1 MPKTNHNRFV
11 NWIIGKIIMKNKL
24 KNSKI
29 LVIGGAGF
37 IGSFVVAELLKEE
50 VAEVVVY
57 DNFTRGKKDYL
68 IDQLK
73 DPRCNIFPAGGDIR
87 DLDIL
92 DSAIMGKDYVISLA
106 AMWLLHCKD
115 YPRTAF
121 EVNIAGT
128 FNVLEA
134 CVRNE
139 VKKLVWSSSAS
150 VYGDAVE
157 LPMTESHPFN
167 NKNFYGAS
175 KIAGEAMC
183 TAFNDR
189 YGLPIVGLRYMNVY
203 GPHQDQTAA
212 YTGVVPIMLNKI
224 EANESPVI
232 NGDGSQAYDFIYVE
246 DVARANVDALKSET
260 AFGMYN
266 VGTEIQTSIRELC
279 DTILDLKKSDLKVT
293 YKPYSADDA
302 RALVQNRIGSRKKAQ
317 KEIGF
322 FYKYEL
328 REGLQKLID
337 WRIAT
342 GIDKV

>member
-1 MPKTNHNRFV
+1 MN
-11 NWIIGKIIMKNKL
+11 ID
-24 KNSKI
+24 NSKI

-37 IGSFVVAELLKEE
+37 IGSFVVSELLKEN

-57 DNFTRGKKDYL
+57 DNFARGEKSYL
-68 IDQLK
+68 TEQLQ
-73 DPRCNIFPAGGDIR
+73 DPRCSIFPIGGDIR

-92 DSAIMGKDYVISLA
+92 DAAVNGKDYVVCLA

-134 CVRNE
+134 CARHN

-157 LPMTESHPFN
+157 LPMTENHPFN
-167 NKNFYGAS
+167 NKNFYGAT

-189 YGLPIVGLRYMNVY
+189 YKLPIIGLRYMNVY

-246 DVARANVDALKSET
+246 DVARCNVEALKSDVN
-260 AFGMYN
+260 FGMYN
-266 VGTEIQTSIRELC
+266 VGTEVQTSIRELC
-279 DTILDLKKSDLKVT
+279 DLILELKRSDLKVT

-302 RALVQNRIGSRKKAQ
+302 RALVQNRIGSRVKAEQ
-317 KEIGF
+317 ELGF
-322 FYKYEL
+322 KYRYSL
-328 REGLQKLID
+328 REGLMKLIE

-342 GIDKV
+342 GVDKA

>member
-1 MPKTNHNRFV
+1 MHIEK
-11 NWIIGKIIMKNKL
+11 
-24 KNSKI
+24 SKV

-37 IGSFVVAELLKEE
+37 IGSFVVSELLKED
-50 VAEVVVY
+50 VSEVVIY
-57 DNFTRGKKDYL
+57 DNFARGKKEYL
-68 IDQLK
+68 IEQLK
-73 DPRCNIFPAGGDIR
+73 DHRCSLFPIGGDIR

-92 DSAIMGKDYVISLA
+92 DAAVKGKDYVICLS

-128 FNVLEA
+128 FNVLES
-134 CVRNE
+134 CVKHNI
-139 VKKLVWSSSAS
+139 KKLVWSSSAS

-157 LPMTESHPFN
+157 LPMTENHPFN

-189 YGLPIVGLRYMNVY
+189 YDLSVIGLRYMNVY

-224 EANESPVI
+224 EANEAPVI

-246 DVARANVDALKSET
+246 DVARCNVAALKSDT
-260 AFGMYN
+260 NFGMYN
-266 VGTEIQTSIRELC
+266 VGTEVQTSIKQLC
-279 DTILDLKKSDLKVT
+279 DTILDLKKSELKVQ
-293 YKPYSADDA
+293 YKPYSEDDA
-302 RALVQNRIGSRKKAQ
+302 RSLVQNRIGSRVKA
-317 KEIGF
+317 EEELGF
-322 FYKYEL
+322 SYAYNLK
-328 REGLQKLID
+328 EGLNKLIE
-337 WRIAT
+337 WRIQT
-342 GIDKV
+342 GVDEKN